1 MLTPLSSMLCFLLLL
16 GPEPL
21 VRIGKTLSPPAA
33 PPTLQQLTQRA
44 GYIFSGT
51 VLTVERV
58 QPKTPNE
65 VASIRITFK
74 VNQAV
79 RGVAA
84 RQILTIREW
93 VGLWQS
99 GDRYRPGEQ
108 VMLFLYRPSKVGL
121 TSPVN
126 GEFGRFNL
134 DSHGKALLDAQRLA
148 GLKLAA
154 PVIPTP
160 PTKGRISI
168 PSRDLV
174 RAIRKVGN

>member
-1 MLTPLSSMLCFLLLL
+1 MLAPLLSILCFLLPL
-16 GPEPL
+16 GPEPFF
-21 VRIGKTLSPPAA
+21 RIGKAPPPPT

-58 QPKTPNE
+58 PPKTSNE
-65 VASIRITFK
+65 VATINITFK

-84 RQILTIREW
+84 RQILTIHEW
-93 VGLWQS
+93 AGLWQS

-126 GEFGRFNL
+126 GELGRFNL
-134 DSHGKALLDAQRLA
+134 DNHGKTLMDAQRLT
-148 GLKLAA
+148 GLQIAT
-154 PVIPTP
+154 PVVPEHP
-160 PTKGRISI
+160 SKGKISI
-168 PSRDLV
+168 SSRDLV
-174 RAIRKVGN
+174 RAIRKGGD